1 MIDIAINKS
10 YKTLCKK
17 SELSRYRQVN
27 FSDSK
32 DVLNQCSQYIDYK
45 DYCIMGYEEKDYENK
60 LQNVLNK
67 SNINLKSTLYFDKGS
82 SFPRLKL
89 DGTDFK
95 RCIKIDKADCIV
107 IPKIKATFLKF
118 PGNYKYKI
126 EQNNI
131 IYLLTEN
138 LKDDYPCLA
147 NLLEPYEGTSG
158 YYYANTKKEAETIY
172 NVLANYNKPLIYEKE
187 LDSIISKD
195 LEKLDQESVESVYDM
210 LRSKDA
216 SSVELGCKLLSSF
229 DVNECNLTTSIL
241 LFLTQDSWIVNKGS
255 KSVLFKNMLN
265 SINYP
270 DYGYRIV
277 DYVFKEHAAVS
288 DKDRTLA
295 KNLIKPWIIQ
305 TIEQIAQFNIEKC
318 PFKVN
323 IEVEVE

>member
-1 MIDIAINKS
+1 MIDIATNKS
-10 YKTLCKK
+10 YKTLYKR
-17 SELSRYRQVN
+17 SELSKYRQVN
-27 FSDSK
+27 FNDSK
-32 DVLNQCSQYIDYK
+32 DVLNQCSKNIDYK

-107 IPKIKATFLKF
+107 IPKVKTIFVKF
-118 PGNYKYKI
+118 PVNYKYKI

-131 IYLLTEN
+131 VYLLTEN

-147 NLLEPYEGTSG
+147 NLLESYEGTSG
-158 YYYANTKKEAETIY
+158 YYYSNIKKDAETIY
-172 NVLANYNKPLIYEKE
+172 NILANYNKPLIFEKE

-195 LEKLDQESVESVYDM
+195 LEKLDQESIESIYDM

-241 LFLTQDSWIVNKGS
+241 LFLTQDSWIINKGS

-265 SINYP
+265 TINYP

>member
-1 MIDIAINKS
+1 MIDIATDKS
-10 YKTLCKK
+10 YKTLYKK
-17 SELSRYRQVN
+17 SVLSKYRQIDFN
-27 FSDSK
+27 NLS
-32 DVLNQCSQYIDYK
+32 DVLNQCSQSIDYK
-45 DYCIMGYEEKDYENK
+45 DYCIMGYEADDYKNK
-60 LQNVLNK
+60 LQNVVDKANV
-67 SNINLKSTLYFDKGS
+67 NLKSTLYFDKGS

-107 IPKIKATFLKF
+107 IPKINASFAKF

-126 EQNNI
+126 EQNNTV
-131 IYLLTEN
+131 YLLTEN

-147 NLLEPYEGTSG
+147 NLLEPFDGTFG
-158 YYYANTKKEAETIY
+158 YYYANTKKEIETIY
-172 NVLANYNKPLIYEKE
+172 NILANYNKPLIYETE

-195 LEKLDQESVESVYDM
+195 LEKLDQESIESVYDM

-241 LFLTQDSWIVNKGS
+241 LFLTQDSWIINKGS

-270 DYGYRIV
+270 DYGYRII
-277 DYVFKEHAAVS
+277 DYVFKDHAAIS

-295 KNLIKPWIIQ
+295 KNLVKPWIIQ
-305 TIEQIAQFNIEKC
+305 TIEQVAQFNIEKC
-318 PFKVN
+318 PFKIN